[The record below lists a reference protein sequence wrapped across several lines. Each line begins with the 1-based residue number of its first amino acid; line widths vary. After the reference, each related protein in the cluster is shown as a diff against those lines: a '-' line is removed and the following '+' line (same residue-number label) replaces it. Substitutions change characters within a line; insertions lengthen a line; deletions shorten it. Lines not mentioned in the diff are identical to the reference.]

1 MIIKGNINS
10 FVYFLIAYLYK
21 FNRSCGDVTHF
32 AKDCPEK
39 QKRKREEDLPT
50 VGMMD
55 DRAIEDLDDERTN
68 KRKKQNN
75 TKLLKKKK
83 LVIMK

>member
-1 MIIKGNINS
+1 MYK
-10 FVYFLIAYLYK
+10 LI
-21 FNRSCGDVTHF
+21 RSCGDVTHF

-68 KRKKQNN
+68 NKRNKQNN
-75 TKLLKKKK
+75 KIIFKKKK

>member
-1 MIIKGNINS
+1 MYIII
-10 FVYFLIAYLYK
+10 
-21 FNRSCGDVTHF
+21 RSCGDVTHF

-50 VGMMD
+50 IGIIN
-55 DRAIEDLDDERTN
+55 DRSIEDLDDEQTN
-68 KRKKQNN
+68 YKPNKQNS
-75 TKLLKKKK
+75 KMFKKKK